1 MNKRAITQY
10 YRKHRKAIVTATSGL
25 LYGGGWSLGYLTSF
39 EIASAAILVLATT
52 VGGYDIAKTAY
63 HEVTNRTLGIKTLV
77 TLAAI
82 GAIVIGEY
90 WEAAAVVFLFSLGS
104 YLEGRTM
111 RKTRTALQE
120 LLEMTPDTATVRR
133 DGDLQEVPAR
143 QVEEGEIV
151 IVKPGGKIPVDG
163 TVVDGESAVNQ
174 APVTGESA
182 PVHKADGDEVYA
194 GTVNQEGALEIR
206 TTGAG
211 SDTTLE
217 RIIRRVEEAQ
227 EAQSPTE
234 SLIDRFAKY
243 YTPAVVVLAIGAFAV
258 TGNAI
263 LSLTLLVIGCP
274 GALVIGPPVSIVSA
288 IGNAARSGVLMKGS
302 EHLERA
308 GKIDLVAFD
317 KTGTLT
323 KGETR
328 VAASQPRNDEG
339 GGAALAVADVEGFGV
354 TDDEVLSLA
363 ATAEKKSEHHLAD
376 AIVDAAREGPTAA
389 TDGGATVTQVD
400 DTDAGRQSIP
410 DPDDFD
416 VVAGK
421 GVIAHTDS
429 HELVVGN
436 RALLDDRDIDVPSRV
451 TEYVREREE
460 RGETVVHVVRR
471 AVGATNGSE
480 TAERANGERE
490 RPVSGDW
497 DIIGAIAMRDELREA
512 APGVVASL
520 QDAGI
525 ETVMLTGDNERTA
538 AAVAKEAG
546 FIGLRERGGEAAT
559 QEVGIDEY
567 RAELLPEDKQS
578 VIEAYQADGHVVAMV
593 GDGINDAPSLATA
606 DVGIA
611 MGAAGTDTAIET
623 ADMALM
629 ADDLERI
636 PYAVKLSKATRW
648 NVLENVGLAVLTVTV
663 LLAGV
668 LTSYVTLAA
677 GMLVHEAS
685 VLAVILNG
693 MRLLRY

>member
-1 MNKRAITQY
+1 MDTQSAKQY
-10 YRKHRKAIVTATSGL
+10 YRKHRQAIIVALSGL
-25 LYGGGWSLGYLTSF
+25 LYAGGWSIGYFAGLDTV
-39 EIASAAILVLATT
+39 SAATLILAAL

-63 HEVTNRTLGIKTLV
+63 HEIKSHTLGIKTLV

-82 GAIVIGEY
+82 GAIAIGSY
-90 WEAAAVVFLFSLGS
+90 WEAAAVVFLFALGS

-111 RKTRTALQE
+111 RKTRNALEE

-133 DGDLQEVPAR
+133 DGEQKEVPAR
-143 QVEEGEIV
+143 DVEDGEIV
-151 IVKPGGKIPVDG
+151 IVKPGEKIPVDG
-163 TVVDGESAVNQ
+163 DVVDGESAVNQ

-194 GTVNQEGALEIR
+194 GTINQEGALEVE

-211 SDTTLE
+211 SDTTLQ
-217 RIIRRVEEAQ
+217 RIIQRVEEAQ

-234 SLIDRFAKY
+234 SFIDRFATY
-243 YTPAVVVLAIGAFAV
+243 YTPAVIALSIGAYAV
-258 TGNAI
+258 TQNAI

-288 IGNAARSGVLMKGS
+288 IGNAARSGVLMKGG
-302 EHLERA
+302 EHLEEA
-308 GKIDLVAFD
+308 GKIDLLATD

-323 KGETR
+323 KGET
-328 VAASQPRNDEG
+328 
-339 GGAALAVADVEGFGV
+339 AVADVAGFD
-354 TDDEVLSLA
+354 TDASDVLDLA
-363 ATAEKKSEHHLAD
+363 AIAEKKSEHHLGN
-376 AIVDAAREGPTAA
+376 AILDAAQNPQDRV
-389 TDGGATVTQVD
+389 TDGGTTATQA
-400 DTDAGRQSIP
+400 DAESTAADARSLP

-421 GVIAHTDS
+421 GVVAHQ
-429 HELVVGN
+429 EGREIVVGN
-436 RALLDDRDIDVPSRV
+436 RALLDEREIDIPDEV
-451 TEYVREREE
+451 TEYVRGREE
-460 RGETVVHVVRR
+460 CGETAIHVVRDGT
-471 AVGATNGSE
+471 V
-480 TAERANGERE
+480 
-490 RPVSGDW
+490 V
-497 DIIGAIAMRDELREA
+497 GAIALRDELREA
-512 APGVVASL
+512 APGVVAQL

-538 AAVAKEAG
+538 AAVAE
-546 FIGLRERGGEAAT
+546 
-559 QEVGIDEY
+559 EVGIDDY
-567 RAELLPEDKQS
+567 RAELLPEDKQA
-578 VIEAYQADGHVVAMV
+578 VIEEFSEDHVVAMV

-606 DVGIA
+606 NVGIA

-636 PYAVKLSKATRW
+636 PYAVTLSKATRW
-648 NVLENVGLAVLTVTV
+648 NIYENVGLAVIVVTL

-668 LTSYVTLAA
+668 LTSYVTLAL

>member
-1 MNKRAITQY
+1 MNKQSITQY
-10 YRKHRKAIVTATSGL
+10 YRKDRKAIVTATSGL
-25 LYGGGWSLGYLTSF
+25 LYGGGWSLGYLTGF
-39 EIASAAILVLATT
+39 DTMGAAILVLATI

-133 DGDLQEVPAR
+133 DGELQEVPAR
-143 QVEEGEIV
+143 EVEEDEV
-151 IVKPGGKIPVDG
+151 VVVKPGGKIPVDG
-163 TVVDGESAVNQ
+163 EVVDGESAVNQ

-194 GTVNQEGALEIR
+194 GTVNQEGALEVQ

-243 YTPAVVVLAIGAFAV
+243 YTPGVIALAIGAYAI
-258 TGNAI
+258 TQNAI

-288 IGNAARSGVLMKGS
+288 IGNAARSGVLMKGG

-323 KGETR
+323 KGETT
-328 VAASQPRNDEG
+328 
-339 GGAALAVADVEGFGV
+339 VADVEGFGV
-354 TDDEVLSLA
+354 ADDEVLSLA
-363 ATAEKKSEHHLAD
+363 ATAEKKSEHHLAE
-376 AIVDAAREGPTAA
+376 AIVDAARERPTAA
-389 TDGGATVTQVD
+389 TDGGATVAQAD
-400 DTDAGRQSIP
+400 DTDAGRQPVP

-421 GVIAHTDS
+421 GVIAHANG
-429 HELVVGN
+429 HEIVVGN
-436 RALLDDRDIDVPSRV
+436 RALLDDRDIDVPSRIAD
-451 TEYVREREE
+451 YVREREE
-460 RGETVVHVVRR
+460 RGETVVHVIRD
-471 AVGATNGSE
+471 G
-480 TAERANGERE
+480 
-490 RPVSGDW
+490 
-497 DIIGAIAMRDELREA
+497 DIIGAIALRDELREA
-512 APGVVASL
+512 APGVVAAL
-520 QDAGI
+520 RDAGI
-525 ETVMLTGDNERTA
+525 QTVMLTGDNERTA
-538 AAVAKEAG
+538 AAVAE
-546 FIGLRERGGEAAT
+546 
-559 QEVGIDEY
+559 EVGIDEY
-567 RAELLPEDKQS
+567 RAELLPEDKQT

-685 VLAVILNG
+685 VLLVILNG

>member
-1 MNKRAITQY
+1 MNKQSVAQY
-10 YRKHRKAIVTATSGL
+10 YRKHRKALVTVTSGL
-25 LYGGGWSLGYLTSF
+25 LYGGGWSLGYVTSYDT
-39 EIASAAILVLATT
+39 ASAAVLVLATI
-52 VGGYDIAKTAY
+52 VGGSDIAKIAY

-133 DGDLQEVPAR
+133 DGTLREVPAR
-143 QVEEGEIV
+143 EVEVGEV
-151 IVKPGGKIPVDG
+151 VVVKPGEKVPVDG

-217 RIIRRVEEAQ
+217 RIIRRVEAAQ

-243 YTPAVVVLAIGAFAV
+243 YTPAVIALAVGAFAV
-258 TGNAI
+258 TQNAI
-263 LSLTLLVIGCP
+263 LSLTLPVIGCP
-274 GALVIGPPVSIVSA
+274 GALVIGPPVSNVSA
-288 IGNAARSGVLMKGS
+288 IGNAARSGVLMKGG

-308 GKIDLVAFD
+308 GRIDLVAFD

-323 KGETR
+323 KGETT
-328 VAASQPRNDEG
+328 
-339 GGAALAVADVEGFGV
+339 VADVEGFGV
-354 TDDEVLSLA
+354 GDAEVLALA
-363 ATAEKKSEHHLAD
+363 ASAEKKSEHHLAD
-376 AIVDAAREGPTAA
+376 AIVDAARVRPTA
-389 TDGGATVTQVD
+389 TDGGTAVTRPD
-400 DTDAGRQSIP
+400 DANTDSRSIP

-421 GVIAHTDS
+421 GVVARVDGSEI
-429 HELVVGN
+429 VVGN
-436 RALLDDRDIDVPSRV
+436 RGLLDDRDVAIPSGV
-451 TEYVREREE
+451 AEYVRTREE
-460 RGETVVHVVRR
+460 RGETAVHVVRDGNV
-471 AVGATNGSE
+471 VGVIT
-480 TAERANGERE
+480 
-490 RPVSGDW
+490 V
-497 DIIGAIAMRDELREA
+497 RDELREA
-512 APGVVASL
+512 APGVVAAL
-520 QDAGI
+520 QEAGI
-525 ETVMLTGDNERTA
+525 ETVMLTGDNDRTA
-538 AAVAKEAG
+538 AAVAD
-546 FIGLRERGGEAAT
+546 
-559 QEVGIDEY
+559 EVGIDEY
-567 RAELLPEDKQS
+567 RAELLPEDKQA
-578 VIEAYQADGHVVAMV
+578 IIAAYRADGHVVAMV

-623 ADMALM
+623 ADVALM
-629 ADDLERI
+629 ADDLGRI
-636 PYAVKLSKATRW
+636 PYAVTLSKATRW
-648 NVLENVGLAVLTVTV
+648 NVLENVGLAVLTVAV

>member
-1 MNKRAITQY
+1 MDTQSVKRY
-10 YRKHRKAIVTATSGL
+10 YRQHRQALIVVVSGL
-25 LYGGGWSLGYLTSF
+25 LYAGGWSIGYVAGLETV
-39 EIASAAILVLATT
+39 SAATLLLAAV
-52 VGGYDIAKTAY
+52 VGGFDIAKTAY
-63 HEVTNRTLGIKTLV
+63 YEVKSRTLGIKTLV

-82 GAIVIGEY
+82 GAIAIGEY
-90 WEAAAVVFLFSLGS
+90 WEAAAVVFLFALGS

-111 RKTRTALQE
+111 RKTRTALEE

-133 DGDLQEVPAR
+133 DGEHKEVPAR
-143 QVEEGEIV
+143 EVADGEIV
-151 IVKPGGKIPVDG
+151 IVKPGEKIPVDG
-163 TVVDGESAVNQ
+163 DVVDGESAVNQ

-194 GTVNQEGALEIR
+194 GTVNQEGALDVR

-211 SDTTLE
+211 SDTTLQ

-234 SLIDRFAKY
+234 SLIDRFATY
-243 YTPAVVVLAIGAFAV
+243 YTPGVIALSIGAYAV
-258 TGNAI
+258 TQNAI

-288 IGNAARSGVLMKGS
+288 IGNAARSGVLMKGG
-302 EHLERA
+302 EHLEQA

-323 KGETR
+323 KGET
-328 VAASQPRNDEG
+328 
-339 GGAALAVADVEGFGV
+339 AVADVAGFDADASDV
-354 TDDEVLSLA
+354 VELA
-363 ATAEKKSEHHLAD
+363 AIAEKKSEHHLGD
-376 AIVDAAREGPTAA
+376 AILDAAQNRQTPV
-389 TDGGATVTQVD
+389 TDGGTTATQPDAGATA
-400 DTDAGRQSIP
+400 TDARSVP
-410 DPDDFD
+410 DPEDFD

-421 GVIAHTDS
+421 GIVAHHDGR
-429 HELVVGN
+429 EIVVGN
-436 RALLDDRDIDVPSRV
+436 RTLLDGRGIEIPDEVAA
-451 TEYVREREE
+451 YVREREE
-460 RGETVVHVVRR
+460 RGETAVHVVLDG
-471 AVGATNGSE
+471 V
-480 TAERANGERE
+480 
-490 RPVSGDW
+490 VV
-497 DIIGAIAMRDELREA
+497 GAIALRDELREP
-512 APGVVASL
+512 APGVIAQL
-520 QDAGI
+520 QAAGI

-538 AAVAKEAG
+538 RAVAD
-546 FIGLRERGGEAAT
+546 
-559 QEVGIDEY
+559 EVGIDDF
-567 RAELLPEDKQS
+567 RAELLPEDKQA
-578 VIEAYQADGHVVAMV
+578 VIEEYREAGHVVAMV

-636 PYAVKLSKATRW
+636 PYAITLSKATRW
-648 NVLENVGLAVLTVTV
+648 NIYENVGLAVVVVTL

-668 LTSYVTLAA
+668 LTSYVTLAL

>member
-1 MNKRAITQY
+1 MRTQSATQY

-25 LYGGGWSLGYLTSF
+25 LYGGGWSLGYLTPF
-39 EIASAAILVLATT
+39 DTASAAVLILATI

-77 TLAAI
+77 TLAAV
-82 GAIVIGEY
+82 GAILIGEY

-133 DGDLQEVPAR
+133 DGTQQEVPAR
-143 QVEEGEIV
+143 EVEAGEIV
-151 IVKPGGKIPVDG
+151 VVKPGEKIPVDG
-163 TVVDGESAVNQ
+163 DVVDGESAVNQ

-182 PVHKADGDEVYA
+182 PVHKTDGDEVYA
-194 GTVNQEGALEIR
+194 GTVNQEGALDVR
-206 TTGAG
+206 TTGSG

-243 YTPAVVVLAIGAFAV
+243 YTPAIIVLAIGAYAV
-258 TGNAI
+258 SQNAI

-288 IGNAARSGVLMKGS
+288 IGNAARSGVLMKGG

-323 KGETR
+323 KGETT
-328 VAASQPRNDEG
+328 
-339 GGAALAVADVEGFGV
+339 VADVEGFG
-354 TDDEVLSLA
+354 TADNDVLALA

-376 AIVDAAREGPTAA
+376 AIVNAARDRPTAVSDGGTA
-389 TDGGATVTQVD
+389 TARTSDTDGDAVDTGA
-400 DTDAGRQSIP
+400 QSIR

-416 VVAGK
+416 VLAGK
-421 GVIAHTDS
+421 GVVAHSDG
-429 HELVVGN
+429 HEIVVGN
-436 RALLDDRDIDVPSRV
+436 RALLKERDIDIPEPVADH
-451 TEYVREREE
+451 VRGREA
-460 RGETVVHVVRR
+460 RGETAVHVVRDGTV
-471 AVGATNGSE
+471 VG
-480 TAERANGERE
+480 
-490 RPVSGDW
+490 V
-497 DIIGAIAMRDELREA
+497 IAMRDELREA
-512 APGVVASL
+512 APGVVTTL
-520 QDAGI
+520 REAGI

-538 AAVAKEAG
+538 AAVAE
-546 FIGLRERGGEAAT
+546 
-559 QEVGIDEY
+559 EVGIDEY
-567 RAELLPEDKQS
+567 RAELLPENKQA
-578 VIEAYQADGHVVAMV
+578 VIEEYQTAGHVVAMV

-636 PYAVKLSKATRW
+636 PYAVTLSKATRW

-668 LTSYVTLAA
+668 LTSYVTLAS

>member
-1 MNKRAITQY
+1 MNTQSVMQY
-10 YRKHRKAIVTATSGL
+10 YRKHRRAIVTATSGV
-25 LYGGGWSLGYLTSF
+25 LYGGGWSLGYLTSL
-39 EIASAAILVLATT
+39 EMASAAILVLATT

-111 RKTRTALQE
+111 RKTRTALQK
-120 LLEMTPDTATVRR
+120 LLEMTPETATVRR
-133 DGDLQEVPAR
+133 DGELQEVPAR
-143 QVEEGEIV
+143 EVEEGEVV

-163 TVVDGESAVNQ
+163 DVVDGESSEGSETPRANGEPVSAVNQ

-243 YTPAVVVLAIGAFAV
+243 YTPAVIVLAIGAYAV
-258 TGNAI
+258 TQNAI

-288 IGNAARSGVLMKGS
+288 IGNAARSGVLMKGG

-323 KGETR
+323 KGETT
-328 VAASQPRNDEG
+328 
-339 GGAALAVADVEGFGV
+339 VADVEGFGV
-354 TDDEVLSLA
+354 ADDEVLSLA

-376 AIVDAAREGPTAA
+376 AIVDAARERPTAA
-389 TDGGATVTQVD
+389 TDGGTTVAQAD
-400 DTDAGRQSIP
+400 DTDGGRRSVP
-410 DPDDFD
+410 DPGDFD

-421 GVIAHTDS
+421 GVIAHADGQ
-429 HELVVGN
+429 EVVVGN
-436 RALLDDRDIDVPSRV
+436 RALLDDRDIDIPSRV
-451 TEYVREREE
+451 ADYVREREG
-460 RGETVVHVVRR
+460 RGETVVHVVRD
-471 AVGATNGSE
+471 G
-480 TAERANGERE
+480 
-490 RPVSGDW
+490 
-497 DIIGAIAMRDELREA
+497 DIIGAIALRDELRES
-512 APGVVASL
+512 APSVVAAL

-525 ETVMLTGDNERTA
+525 ETVMLTGDNKRTT
-538 AAVAKEAG
+538 AAVAE
-546 FIGLRERGGEAAT
+546 
-559 QEVGIDEY
+559 EVGIDEY
-567 RAELLPEDKQS
+567 RAELLPEDKQT
-578 VIEAYQADGHVVAMV
+578 VIEGYQADGHVVAMV

-685 VLAVILNG
+685 VLLVILNG

>member
-1 MNKRAITQY
+1 MNIQSITQY

-39 EIASAAILVLATT
+39 EMASAAILVLATI

-133 DGDLQEVPAR
+133 DGELQEVPAR
-143 QVEEGEIV
+143 EVEAGEV
-151 IVKPGGKIPVDG
+151 VVVKPGGKIPVDG
-163 TVVDGESAVNQ
+163 KVVDGESAVNQ

-243 YTPAVVVLAIGAFAV
+243 YTPAVIVLAIGAYAV
-258 TGNAI
+258 TQNAI

-288 IGNAARSGVLMKGS
+288 IGNAARSGVLMKGG

-323 KGETR
+323 KGETT
-328 VAASQPRNDEG
+328 
-339 GGAALAVADVEGFGV
+339 VADIEGFGIAA
-354 TDDEVLSLA
+354 DDVLTLA

-376 AIVDAAREGPTAA
+376 AIVDAARERPTAA
-389 TDGGATVTQVD
+389 TDGGATVAQAD
-400 DTDAGRQSIP
+400 ETDAGSRSVP

-421 GVIAHTDS
+421 GVIAYADGQ
-429 HELVVGN
+429 EVVVGN
-436 RALLDDRDIDVPSRV
+436 RALLADRDIDIPSRV
-451 TEYVREREE
+451 ADYVREREG
-460 RGETVVHVVRR
+460 RGETVVHVVRD
-471 AVGATNGSE
+471 G
-480 TAERANGERE
+480 
-490 RPVSGDW
+490 
-497 DIIGAIAMRDELREA
+497 DIIGAIALRDELREA
-512 APGVVASL
+512 APGVVAAL
-520 QDAGI
+520 QDVSI

-538 AAVAKEAG
+538 AAVAE
-546 FIGLRERGGEAAT
+546 
-559 QEVGIDEY
+559 EVGIDEY
-567 RAELLPEDKQS
+567 RAELLPEDKQT

-668 LTSYVTLAA
+668 LTSYVTLAL

>member
-1 MNKRAITQY
+1 MNKQSITQY

-39 EIASAAILVLATT
+39 NTASAAILVLATL

-82 GAIVIGEY
+82 GAIIIGEY

-133 DGDLQEVPAR
+133 DGELQEVPAHE
-143 QVEEGEIV
+143 VKEGEV
-151 IVKPGGKIPVDG
+151 VVVKPGGKIPVDG

-227 EAQSPTE
+227 EAQSPTG

-243 YTPAVVVLAIGAFAV
+243 YTPAVIVLAIGAYAV
-258 TGNAI
+258 TQNAI

-288 IGNAARSGVLMKGS
+288 IGNAARSGVLMKGG

-323 KGETR
+323 KGETT
-328 VAASQPRNDEG
+328 
-339 GGAALAVADVEGFGV
+339 VADVEGFGV
-354 TDDEVLSLA
+354 ADDEVLSLA

-376 AIVDAAREGPTAA
+376 AIVDAAREDPTAA
-389 TDGGATVTQVD
+389 TDGGTTVAQAD
-400 DTDAGRQSIP
+400 DTDAGRRSVP

-421 GVIAHTDS
+421 GVIAHTDG
-429 HELVVGN
+429 HEVVVGN

-451 TEYVREREE
+451 ADYVREREG
-460 RGETVVHVVRR
+460 RGETVVHVVRD
-471 AVGATNGSE
+471 G
-480 TAERANGERE
+480 
-490 RPVSGDW
+490 
-497 DIIGAIAMRDELREA
+497 DIIGAIALRDELREA
-512 APGVVASL
+512 APRVVAAL
-520 QDAGI
+520 QDTGI

-538 AAVAKEAG
+538 AAVAE
-546 FIGLRERGGEAAT
+546 
-559 QEVGIDEY
+559 EVGIDEY
-567 RAELLPEDKQS
+567 RAELLPEDKQT

-668 LTSYVTLAA
+668 LTSYVTLAV

-693 MRLLRY
+693 MRLLRH

>member
-1 MNKRAITQY
+1 MNKQSITQY

-39 EIASAAILVLATT
+39 NTASAAILVLATL

-82 GAIVIGEY
+82 GAIIIGEY

-133 DGDLQEVPAR
+133 DGELQEVPAR
-143 QVEEGEIV
+143 EVEEGEV
-151 IVKPGGKIPVDG
+151 VVVKPGGKIPVDG

-243 YTPAVVVLAIGAFAV
+243 YTPAVIVLAIGAYAV
-258 TGNAI
+258 TQNAI

-288 IGNAARSGVLMKGS
+288 IGNAARSGVLMKGG

-323 KGETR
+323 KGETT
-328 VAASQPRNDEG
+328 
-339 GGAALAVADVEGFGV
+339 VADVEGFGV
-354 TDDEVLSLA
+354 ADDEVLSLA

-376 AIVDAAREGPTAA
+376 AIVDAAREDPTAA
-389 TDGGATVTQVD
+389 TDGGTTVAQAD
-400 DTDAGRQSIP
+400 DTDAGRRSVP

-421 GVIAHTDS
+421 GVIAHADGQ
-429 HELVVGN
+429 EVVVGN
-436 RALLDDRDIDVPSRV
+436 RALLADRDIDVPSRV
-451 TEYVREREE
+451 ADYVREREG
-460 RGETVVHVVRR
+460 RGETVVHVVRD
-471 AVGATNGSE
+471 G
-480 TAERANGERE
+480 
-490 RPVSGDW
+490 

-512 APGVVASL
+512 ASGVVAAL

-538 AAVAKEAG
+538 AAVAE
-546 FIGLRERGGEAAT
+546 
-559 QEVGIDEY
+559 EVGIDEY

-578 VIEAYQADGHVVAMV
+578 VIEGYQADGHVVAMV

-668 LTSYVTLAA
+668 LTSYVTLAS

-685 VLAVILNG
+685 VLLVILNG

>member
-1 MNKRAITQY
+1 MNKQSITQY

-39 EIASAAILVLATT
+39 NTASAAILILATI

-82 GAIVIGEY
+82 GAIIIGEY

-133 DGDLQEVPAR
+133 DGELQEVPAR
-143 QVEEGEIV
+143 EVEEDEV
-151 IVKPGGKIPVDG
+151 VVVKPGGKIPVDG
-163 TVVDGESAVNQ
+163 SVVDGESAVNQ

-243 YTPAVVVLAIGAFAV
+243 YTPAVIVLAIGAYAV
-258 TGNAI
+258 TQNAI

-288 IGNAARSGVLMKGS
+288 IGNAARSGVLMKGG

-323 KGETR
+323 KGETT
-328 VAASQPRNDEG
+328 
-339 GGAALAVADVEGFGV
+339 VADVEGFGV
-354 TDDEVLSLA
+354 ADDEVLSLA

-376 AIVDAAREGPTAA
+376 AIVDAAREDPTAA
-389 TDGGATVTQVD
+389 TDGGTTVAQAD
-400 DTDAGRQSIP
+400 DTDASLQSIP

-421 GVIAHTDS
+421 GVITHTDG
-429 HELVVGN
+429 HEVVVGN

-451 TEYVREREE
+451 ADYVREREG
-460 RGETVVHVVRR
+460 RGETVVHVVRD
-471 AVGATNGSE
+471 
-480 TAERANGERE
+480 
-490 RPVSGDW
+490 GDV
-497 DIIGAIAMRDELREA
+497 IGAIAMRDELREA
-512 APGVVASL
+512 APGVVAAL
-520 QDAGI
+520 QEAGI

-538 AAVAKEAG
+538 AAVAE
-546 FIGLRERGGEAAT
+546 
-559 QEVGIDEY
+559 EVGIDDY

-578 VIEAYQADGHVVAMV
+578 VIEGYQADGHVVAMV

-636 PYAVKLSKATRW
+636 PYAVNLSKATRW

-685 VLAVILNG
+685 VLLVILNG
-693 MRLLRY
+693 MRLLRH

>member
-1 MNKRAITQY
+1 MNKQSITQY

-25 LYGGGWSLGYLTSF
+25 LYGGGWNLGYLTSF
-39 EIASAAILVLATT
+39 EMTSAVILVLATI

-63 HEVTNRTLGIKTLV
+63 HEVSNRTLGIKTLV

-133 DGDLQEVPAR
+133 DGTLQEVPAR
-143 QVEEGEIV
+143 DVEEGEVV

-182 PVHKADGDEVYA
+182 PVHKADGDEAYA
-194 GTVNQEGALEIR
+194 GTVNQEGALEIQ

-243 YTPAVVVLAIGAFAV
+243 YTPAVIVLAIGAYAV
-258 TGNAI
+258 TQNAI

-288 IGNAARSGVLMKGS
+288 IGNAARSGVLMKGG

-308 GKIDLVAFD
+308 GKIDIVAFD

-323 KGETR
+323 KGETT
-328 VAASQPRNDEG
+328 
-339 GGAALAVADVEGFGV
+339 VADVEGFGV
-354 TDDEVLSLA
+354 IDDEALTLA
-363 ATAEKKSEHHLAD
+363 ATAEKKSEHHLVD
-376 AIVDAAREGPTAA
+376 AIVDAVRERPTAA
-389 TDGGATVTQVD
+389 TDGGTTVARADDVD
-400 DTDAGRQSIP
+400 TGPQSIP

-421 GVIAHTDS
+421 GVIAHTNG
-429 HELVVGN
+429 HEVVVGN
-436 RALLDDRDIDVPSRV
+436 RALLDDRGIDIPGQVAD
-451 TEYVREREE
+451 YVHKREE
-460 RGETVVHVVRR
+460 RGETVVHVIRD
-471 AVGATNGSE
+471 G
-480 TAERANGERE
+480 
-490 RPVSGDW
+490 
-497 DIIGAIAMRDELREA
+497 DIIGAIALRDELREA
-512 APGVVASL
+512 APGVVAAL

-538 AAVAKEAG
+538 AAVAE
-546 FIGLRERGGEAAT
+546 
-559 QEVGIDEY
+559 EVGIDEY
-567 RAELLPEDKQS
+567 RAELLPEDKQT
-578 VIEAYQADGHVVAMV
+578 VIEEYQDDGHVVAMV

-636 PYAVKLSKATRW
+636 PYAVTLSKATRW

-668 LTSYVTLAA
+668 LTSYVTLAS

>member
-1 MNKRAITQY
+1 MNKQSITQY
-10 YRKHRKAIVTATSGL
+10 YRNHRKAIVTATSGL

-39 EIASAAILVLATT
+39 EMASAAILVLATV

-133 DGDLQEVPAR
+133 DGTLQEVSAR
-143 QVEEGEIV
+143 DVEEGEV
-151 IVKPGGKIPVDG
+151 VVVKPGGKIPVDG

-182 PVHKADGDEVYA
+182 PVHKADSDEVYA

-243 YTPAVVVLAIGAFAV
+243 YTPAVIALAIGAYAV
-258 TGNAI
+258 TQNAI

-288 IGNAARSGVLMKGS
+288 IGNAARSGVLMKGG

-323 KGETR
+323 KGETT
-328 VAASQPRNDEG
+328 VSDI
-339 GGAALAVADVEGFGV
+339 EGFGV
-354 TDDEVLSLA
+354 AAADVLSLA
-363 ATAEKKSEHHLAD
+363 ATAETKSEHHLAD
-376 AIVDAAREGPTAA
+376 AIVDMARERQTAA
-389 TDGGATVTQVD
+389 TDGGATVAQAD
-400 DTDAGRQSIP
+400 DTDVGRRSVP

-421 GVIAHTDS
+421 GVIAHADGQ
-429 HELVVGN
+429 EVVVGN
-436 RALLDDRDIDVPSRV
+436 RALLDDRDVDVPDRV
-451 TEYVREREE
+451 ADYVREREG
-460 RGETVVHVVRR
+460 RGETVVHVVRD
-471 AVGATNGSE
+471 G
-480 TAERANGERE
+480 
-490 RPVSGDW
+490 

-512 APGVVASL
+512 APGVVAAL

-525 ETVMLTGDNERTA
+525 ETVMLTGDNDRTA
-538 AAVAKEAG
+538 AAVAE
-546 FIGLRERGGEAAT
+546 
-559 QEVGIDEY
+559 EVGIDEY

-578 VIEAYQADGHVVAMV
+578 VIEGYQADGHVVAMV

-648 NVLENVGLAVLTVTV
+648 NVLENVGIAVLTVTV

-668 LTSYVTLAA
+668 LTSYVTLAS

-685 VLAVILNG
+685 VLLVILNG

>member
-1 MNKRAITQY
+1 MNKQSITRY
-10 YRKHRKAIVTATSGL
+10 YRKHRKAIVTAASGL

-39 EIASAAILVLATT
+39 DMASAGILVLATI

-133 DGDLQEVPAR
+133 DGELQEVPAR
-143 QVEEGEIV
+143 DVEESEV
-151 IVKPGGKIPVDG
+151 VVVKPGGKIPVDG

-243 YTPAVVVLAIGAFAV
+243 YTPAVIVLAIGAYAV
-258 TGNAI
+258 TQNAI

-288 IGNAARSGVLMKGS
+288 IGNAARSGVLMKGG

-323 KGETR
+323 KGETT
-328 VAASQPRNDEG
+328 
-339 GGAALAVADVEGFGV
+339 VADVGGFGV
-354 TDDEVLSLA
+354 VDDEVLALA
-363 ATAEKKSEHHLAD
+363 AIAEKKSEHHLAD
-376 AIVDAAREGPTAA
+376 AIVDAARERPTAA
-389 TDGGATVTQVD
+389 TDGGATVAQTD
-400 DTDAGRQSIP
+400 DTDASLQSIP

-421 GVIAHTDS
+421 GVIAHADG
-429 HELVVGN
+429 HELIVGN
-436 RALLDDRDIDVPSRV
+436 RALLDDRGIDISSRV
-451 TEYVREREE
+451 ADYVREREE
-460 RGETVVHVVRR
+460 RGETVVHVVRD
-471 AVGATNGSE
+471 G
-480 TAERANGERE
+480 
-490 RPVSGDW
+490 
-497 DIIGAIAMRDELREA
+497 DIIGAIALRDELREA
-512 APGVVASL
+512 APRVVAAL
-520 QDAGI
+520 QKAGI

-538 AAVAKEAG
+538 AAVAE
-546 FIGLRERGGEAAT
+546 
-559 QEVGIDEY
+559 EVGIDEY
-567 RAELLPEDKQS
+567 RAELLPEDKQT

>member
-1 MNKRAITQY
+1 MNKQSITQY

-39 EIASAAILVLATT
+39 NTASAAILVLATL

-82 GAIVIGEY
+82 GAIIIGEY

-133 DGDLQEVPAR
+133 DGELQEVPAR
-143 QVEEGEIV
+143 EVEEGEV
-151 IVKPGGKIPVDG
+151 VVVKPGGKIPVDG

-243 YTPAVVVLAIGAFAV
+243 YTPAVIVLAIGAYAV
-258 TGNAI
+258 TQNAI

-288 IGNAARSGVLMKGS
+288 IGNAARSGVLMKGG

-323 KGETR
+323 KGETT
-328 VAASQPRNDEG
+328 
-339 GGAALAVADVEGFGV
+339 VADVEGFGV
-354 TDDEVLSLA
+354 ADDEVLSLA

-376 AIVDAAREGPTAA
+376 AIVDAAREDPTAA
-389 TDGGATVTQVD
+389 TDGGTTVAQAD
-400 DTDAGRQSIP
+400 DTDAGRQSVP

-421 GVIAHTDS
+421 GVIAHADGQ
-429 HELVVGN
+429 EVVVGN
-436 RALLDDRDIDVPSRV
+436 RALLADRDIDVPSRV
-451 TEYVREREE
+451 ADYVREREG
-460 RGETVVHVVRR
+460 RGETVVHVVRD
-471 AVGATNGSE
+471 
-480 TAERANGERE
+480 
-490 RPVSGDW
+490 GD
-497 DIIGAIAMRDELREA
+497 I
-512 APGVVASL
+512 
-520 QDAGI
+520 
-525 ETVMLTGDNERTA
+525 
-538 AAVAKEAG
+538 
-546 FIGLRERGGEAAT
+546 
-559 QEVGIDEY
+559 
-567 RAELLPEDKQS
+567 
-578 VIEAYQADGHVVAMV
+578 
-593 GDGINDAPSLATA
+593 
-606 DVGIA
+606 
-611 MGAAGTDTAIET
+611 
-623 ADMALM
+623 
-629 ADDLERI
+629 
-636 PYAVKLSKATRW
+636 
-648 NVLENVGLAVLTVTV
+648 
-663 LLAGV
+663 
-668 LTSYVTLAA
+668 
-677 GMLVHEAS
+677 
-685 VLAVILNG
+685 
-693 MRLLRY
+693 

>member
-1 MNKRAITQY
+1 MNKQSITQY
-10 YRKHRKAIVTATSGL
+10 YRNHRKAIVTATSGL

-39 EIASAAILVLATT
+39 EMASAAILVLATV

-133 DGDLQEVPAR
+133 DGTLQEVSAR
-143 QVEEGEIV
+143 DVEEGEV
-151 IVKPGGKIPVDG
+151 VVVKPGGKIPVDG

-243 YTPAVVVLAIGAFAV
+243 YTPAVIVLAIGAYAV
-258 TGNAI
+258 TQNAI

-288 IGNAARSGVLMKGS
+288 IGNAARSGVLMKGG

-323 KGETR
+323 KGETT
-328 VAASQPRNDEG
+328 
-339 GGAALAVADVEGFGV
+339 VADVEGFGV
-354 TDDEVLSLA
+354 ADDEVLSLA

-376 AIVDAAREGPTAA
+376 AIVDAARERPTAA
-389 TDGGATVTQVD
+389 TDGGAAVAQAD
-400 DTDAGRQSIP
+400 DTDASRQSIS

-416 VVAGK
+416 VIAGK
-421 GVIAHTDS
+421 GVIANADG
-429 HELVVGN
+429 HEVVVGN
-436 RALLDDRDIDVPSRV
+436 RALLDDRDIDVPSPV
-451 TEYVREREE
+451 AEYVREREG
-460 RGETVVHVVRR
+460 RGETVVHVIRD
-471 AVGATNGSE
+471 G
-480 TAERANGERE
+480 
-490 RPVSGDW
+490 
-497 DIIGAIAMRDELREA
+497 DIIGAIALRDELREA
-512 APGVVASL
+512 APNVVAAL
-520 QDAGI
+520 QDVGI

-538 AAVAKEAG
+538 AAVAE
-546 FIGLRERGGEAAT
+546 
-559 QEVGIDEY
+559 EVGIDEY
-567 RAELLPEDKQS
+567 RAELLPEDKQT

-693 MRLLRY
+693 MRLLRH

>member
-1 MNKRAITQY
+1 LNKQSITQY

-39 EIASAAILVLATT
+39 DMASAGILILAAI

-63 HEVTNRTLGIKTLV
+63 YEVTNRTLGIKTLV
-77 TLAAI
+77 TLAAV
-82 GAIVIGEY
+82 GAIIIGEY

-120 LLEMTPDTATVRR
+120 LLEMAPDTATVRR
-133 DGDLQEVPAR
+133 DGELQEVPAR
-143 QVEEGEIV
+143 DVEEGEV
-151 IVKPGGKIPVDG
+151 VVVKPGGKLPVDG

-174 APVTGESA
+174 APVTGESS
-182 PVHKADGDEVYA
+182 PVHKADGDGVYA

-234 SLIDRFAKY
+234 SLIDRFGKY
-243 YTPAVVVLAIGAFAV
+243 YTPAVIVLAIGAFAV
-258 TGNAI
+258 TQNAI

-288 IGNAARSGVLMKGS
+288 IGNAARSGVLMKGG

-308 GKIDLVAFD
+308 GKIDLIAFD

-323 KGETR
+323 KGETT
-328 VAASQPRNDEG
+328 
-339 GGAALAVADVEGFGV
+339 VADVEGFGV
-354 TDDEVLSLA
+354 ADDEVLSLA

-376 AIVDAAREGPTAA
+376 AIVDAARERPTAA
-389 TDGGATVTQVD
+389 TDGGATVANAD
-400 DTDAGRQSIP
+400 DTDAERQSVLN
-410 DPDDFD
+410 PDDFD

-421 GVIAHTDS
+421 GVIAHANG
-429 HELVVGN
+429 HEIIVGN
-436 RALLDDRDIDVPSRV
+436 RALLNDRAIDIPSRV
-451 TEYVREREE
+451 TEYVRGREAS
-460 RGETVVHVVRR
+460 GETAVHVVRD
-471 AVGATNGSE
+471 E
-480 TAERANGERE
+480 T
-490 RPVSGDW
+490 V
-497 DIIGAIAMRDELREA
+497 IGVIAMRDELREA
-512 APGVVASL
+512 APGVVAGL

-538 AAVAKEAG
+538 AAVAE
-546 FIGLRERGGEAAT
+546 
-559 QEVGIDEY
+559 EVGIDEY
-567 RAELLPEDKQS
+567 RAELLPEDKQT
-578 VIEAYQADGHVVAMV
+578 VIEGLQDDGHVVAMV

-636 PYAVKLSKATRW
+636 PYAVTLSKATRW

>member
-1 MNKRAITQY
+1 MDTQSVKQD
-10 YRKHRKAIVTATSGL
+10 YRKHRQAIVAGTSGV
-25 LYGGGWSLGYLTSF
+25 LYGGGWSLGYLTGLDT
-39 EIASAAILVLATT
+39 ASAAILILAAI

-63 HEVTNRTLGIKTLV
+63 HEVNSRTLGIKTLV

-82 GAIVIGEY
+82 GAIAIGAY

-111 RKTRTALQE
+111 RKTRNALEE

-133 DGDLQEVPAR
+133 DGDLKEVPAR
-143 QVEEGEIV
+143 EVEEGEIV
-151 IVKPGGKIPVDG
+151 VVKPGEKIPVDG
-163 TVVDGESAVNQ
+163 DVVEGENSEGSEIPRSNGGPVSAVNQ

-194 GTVNQEGALEIR
+194 GTINQEGALEIE
-206 TTGAG
+206 TTGSG
-211 SDTTLE
+211 SDTTLQ

-227 EAQSPTE
+227 EAQSKTE
-234 SLIDRFAKY
+234 SIIDRFARY
-243 YTPAVVVLAIGAFAV
+243 YTPGVIALSISAYAV
-258 TGNAI
+258 TQNAI

-288 IGNAARSGVLMKGS
+288 IGNAARSGVLMKGG
-302 EHLERA
+302 EHLEEA

-323 KGETR
+323 KGETT
-328 VAASQPRNDEG
+328 VS
-339 GGAALAVADVEGFGV
+339 DVEGFGV
-354 TDDEVLSLA
+354 EDEAALELA
-363 ATAEKKSEHHLAD
+363 AIAEKKSEHHFAD
-376 AIVDAAREGPTAA
+376 AIVEAAQNRSIA
-389 TDGGATVTQVD
+389 TDGGAIVTPES
-400 DTDAGRQSIP
+400 DADAVPDNERTPVP
-410 DPDDFD
+410 DPQYFD
-416 VVAGK
+416 VIAGK
-421 GVIAHTDS
+421 GVVASYDGREI
-429 HELVVGN
+429 VVGN
-436 RALLDDRDIDVPSRV
+436 RNLLDERDIDVPDEV
-451 TEYVREREE
+451 ADYVREREE
-460 RGETVVHVVRR
+460 RGETVVHVAR
-471 AVGATNGSE
+471 AAAATDGSE
-480 TAERANGERE
+480 AAERAKGVPERS
-490 RPVSGDW
+490 VSRDGVV
-497 DIIGAIAMRDELREA
+497 IGAIALRDELREA
-512 APGVVASL
+512 APGVVAAL

-525 ETVMLTGDNERTA
+525 ETVMLTGDNERVA
-538 AAVAKEAG
+538 AAVAD
-546 FIGLRERGGEAAT
+546 
-559 QEVGIDEY
+559 EVGIDDY
-567 RAELLPEDKQS
+567 RAELLPEDKQA
-578 VIEAYQADGHVVAMV
+578 VIEEFSEDHVVAMV

-648 NVLENVGLAVLTVTV
+648 NIYENVGLAVLTVTV

-668 LTSYVTLAA
+668 LTSYVTLAL

-685 VLAVILNG
+685 VLAVIGNG

>member
-1 MNKRAITQY
+1 MNGQTITQY

-25 LYGGGWSLGYLTSF
+25 LYGGGWSLGHFTGF
-39 EIASAAILVLATT
+39 DTASAVILVLAAII
-52 VGGYDIAKTAY
+52 GGYDIAKAAY
-63 HEVTNRTLGIKTLV
+63 YEVTNRTLGIKTLV

-133 DGDLQEVPAR
+133 DGRQQEVPAR
-143 QVEEGEIV
+143 DVEEGEVV

-163 TVVDGESAVNQ
+163 TVVDGESGEGSEIPRANGEPVSAVNQ

-243 YTPAVVVLAIGAFAV
+243 YTPGVIVLAIGAYAV
-258 TGNAI
+258 TQNAI

-274 GALVIGPPVSIVSA
+274 GALVIGPPVSTVSA
-288 IGNAARSGVLMKGS
+288 IGNAARSGVLMKGG

-308 GKIDLVAFD
+308 GEIDLVAFD

-323 KGETR
+323 KGETT
-328 VAASQPRNDEG
+328 
-339 GGAALAVADVEGFGV
+339 VADIEGFGV
-354 TDDEVLSLA
+354 ADDEVLSLA

-389 TDGGATVTQVD
+389 TDGGTTVVQAD
-400 DTDAGRQSIP
+400 DTGAGHQSIP
-410 DPDDFD
+410 DPDNFD

-421 GVIAHTDS
+421 GVVAHADG
-429 HELVVGN
+429 HELIVGN
-436 RALLDDRDIDVPSRV
+436 RALLDDRGIDIPNHVA
-451 TEYVREREE
+451 EYVRSREE
-460 RGETVVHVVRR
+460 RGETAVHVVRDSS
-471 AVGATNGSE
+471 V
-480 TAERANGERE
+480 
-490 RPVSGDW
+490 
-497 DIIGAIAMRDELREA
+497 IGVIAMRDELREA
-512 APGVVASL
+512 APGVVAAL

-538 AAVAKEAG
+538 AAVAG
-546 FIGLRERGGEAAT
+546 
-559 QEVGIDEY
+559 EVGIDEY
-567 RAELLPEDKQS
+567 RAELLPEDKQT
-578 VIEAYQADGHVVAMV
+578 VIEEYQADGQVVAMV

-636 PYAVKLSKATRW
+636 PYAVTLSKATRW
-648 NVLENVGLAVLTVTV
+648 NVLENVGIAVLTVTV

-668 LTSYVTLAA
+668 LTSYVTLAT

-685 VLAVILNG
+685 VLLVILNG

>member
-1 MNKRAITQY
+1 MATESIERY
-10 YRKHRKAIVTATSGL
+10 YRRHRKAIVTGTSGL
-25 LYGGGWSLGYLTSF
+25 LYGGGWGLGYLTGLDA
-39 EIASAAILVLATT
+39 ASAAILVLATV

-120 LLEMTPDTATVRR
+120 LLELTPDTATVRR
-133 DGDLQEVPAR
+133 DGTLEEVPAR
-143 QVEEGEIV
+143 DVEEGEVV
-151 IVKPGGKIPVDG
+151 IVKPGEKVPVDG
-163 TVVDGESAVNQ
+163 DVVDGESAVNQ

-194 GTVNQEGALEIR
+194 GTVNQEGALEVR
-206 TTGAG
+206 TTGSGA
-211 SDTTLE
+211 DTTLE

-234 SLIDRFAKY
+234 SLIDRFARY
-243 YTPAVVVLAIGAFAV
+243 YTPAVVALAVGAYAV
-258 TGNAI
+258 TQNAI

-288 IGNAARSGVLMKGS
+288 IGNAARSGVLMKGG

-323 KGETR
+323 KGEAT
-328 VAASQPRNDEG
+328 
-339 GGAALAVADVEGFGV
+339 VADVEGFGI
-354 TDDEVLSLA
+354 DGDEVLELA
-363 ATAEKKSEHHLAD
+363 AIAEKKSEHHLAD
-376 AIVDAAREGPTAA
+376 AIVDAARERPAV
-389 TDGGATVTQVD
+389 TDGGATIAQAD
-400 DTDAGRQSIP
+400 DTDAGSQSIP
-410 DPDDFD
+410 DPEDFE

-421 GVIAHTDS
+421 GVVAHHDGR
-429 HELVVGN
+429 EIVVGN
-436 RALLDDRDIDVPSRV
+436 RALLAERGVEVPERV
-451 TEYVREREE
+451 GEYVRDREE
-460 RGETVVHVVRR
+460 RGETAVYVVRR
-471 AVGATNGSE
+471 AVGATDGSE
-480 TAERANGERE
+480 TGERANGERE
-490 RPVSGDW
+490 RPASGD
-497 DIIGAIAMRDELREA
+497 GTVVGVVAVRDELREA
-512 APGVVASL
+512 APGVIAEL
-520 QDAGI
+520 QNAGI

-538 AAVAKEAG
+538 AAVAE
-546 FIGLRERGGEAAT
+546 
-559 QEVGIDEY
+559 EVGIDEY
-567 RAELLPEDKQS
+567 RAELLPEDKQA
-578 VIEAYQADGHVVAMV
+578 VIEEYRGAGHVVAMV

-636 PYAVKLSKATRW
+636 PYAVTLSKATRW
-648 NVLENVGLAVLTVTV
+648 NVLENVGLAVVTVAV

-668 LTSYVTLAA
+668 LTSYVTLAT

>member
-1 MNKRAITQY
+1 MKKQSFTQY
-10 YRKHRKAIVTATSGL
+10 YRKHRTAIVTATSGL
-25 LYGGGWSLGYLTSF
+25 LYGGGWSLGYLTGF
-39 EIASAAILVLATT
+39 EMASAAILVLATV

-133 DGDLQEVPAR
+133 DVELQEVPAR
-143 QVEEGEIV
+143 EVEDGEIV
-151 IVKPGGKIPVDG
+151 VVKPGEKIPVDG
-163 TVVDGESAVNQ
+163 DVVDGQSAVNQ

-194 GTVNQEGALEIR
+194 GTVNQEGALEVR

-243 YTPAVVVLAIGAFAV
+243 YTPAVIVLAIGAYAV
-258 TGNAI
+258 TQNAI

-288 IGNAARSGVLMKGS
+288 IGNAARSGVLMKGG

-323 KGETR
+323 KGETT
-328 VAASQPRNDEG
+328 
-339 GGAALAVADVEGFGV
+339 VADIEGFGIA
-354 TDDEVLSLA
+354 DDEVLALA

-376 AIVDAAREGPTAA
+376 AIVDAARERPTAA
-389 TDGGATVTQVD
+389 TDGGAAVAQAD

-421 GVIAHTDS
+421 GVIAHTDGT
-429 HELVVGN
+429 EVVVGN
-436 RALLDDRDIDVPSRV
+436 RALLDDRDINVPSRIAD
-451 TEYVREREE
+451 YVRKREE
-460 RGETVVHVVRR
+460 RGETVVHVIRD
-471 AVGATNGSE
+471 G
-480 TAERANGERE
+480 
-490 RPVSGDW
+490 
-497 DIIGAIAMRDELREA
+497 DIIGAIALRDEVREA
-512 APGVVASL
+512 APSVVAAL

-538 AAVAKEAG
+538 AAVAE
-546 FIGLRERGGEAAT
+546 
-559 QEVGIDEY
+559 EVGINEY
-567 RAELLPEDKQS
+567 RAELLPENKQT

-629 ADDLERI
+629 ADDLDRI

-668 LTSYVTLAA
+668 LTSYVTLAL

-693 MRLLRY
+693 MRLLRH